1 MSGDAGGAAG
11 SAREVEE
18 GGGEPGD
25 PGGGEPGAPGADDP
39 RVGDLL
45 GTALGEGATPRAVLV
60 GFPSDAGVIRNGGR
74 PGASA
79 GPAAVREALRT
90 MTPDAARHEAM
101 RGLLARTL
109 DLGDVEVE
117 GDLEAD
123 QERLAAALAPHLGA
137 GRVAV
142 VVGGGHETAWG
153 HFLGHVRAGLRP
165 AVLNVDAHPDVR
177 PLVDGEGH
185 SGSPFRQMLEHPS
198 GACRG
203 CRAVGLQPASVA
215 REHLRWLE
223 AAGGSWRWREGLDA
237 EALEGEV
244 AALDAPALVS
254 LDLDAVDAA
263 HAPGVSAPCTDGLG
277 PGAWLAAAERAGAE
291 PAVRSLDLVELNPR
305 HDVDGRTARLA
316 ARTIWRFLRGLA
328 VRGEAG
334 ADGRAPDGRAPDR
347 GEP

>member
-1 MSGDAGGAAG
+1 MSGAG
-11 SAREVEE
+11 SGAGPAGAEEE
-18 GGGEPGD
+18 G
-25 PGGGEPGAPGADDP
+25 PGGLADP

-45 GTALGEGATPRAVLV
+45 GEGLGDGASPRAVLV
-60 GFPSDAGVIRNGGR
+60 GFPSDAGVVRNGGR
-74 PGASA
+74 AGASE
-79 GPAAVREALRT
+79 GPAAVREALRA
-90 MTPDAARHEAM
+90 MTPDAGRHDAM

-117 GDLEAD
+117 GDPEAD
-123 QERLAAALAPHLGA
+123 QERLADALAPHLAA
-137 GRVAV
+137 GRPAV
-142 VVGGGHETAWG
+142 VIGGGHETAYG

-177 PLVDGEGH
+177 PLRDGRGH

-203 CRAVGLQPASVA
+203 CRAVGLQRASVA
-215 REHLRWLE
+215 RSHLRWLE
-223 AAGGSWRWREGLDA
+223 AAGGSWRWRETVDA
-237 EALEGEV
+237 AVLEEEV
-244 AALDAPALVS
+244 AALEAPALVS

-305 HDVDGRTARLA
+305 FDVDGRTARLA
-316 ARTIWRFLRGLA
+316 ARTVWRFLRGLA
-328 VRGEAG
+328 VREDADPAPG
-334 ADGRAPDGRAPDR
+334 APA
-347 GEP
+347 